1 MIEPGYCHAGKE
13 IRNTKFRKIM
23 KKLIFCHPRKILSLL
38 QLPLVAFC
46 LTANVAKGLS
56 ECYTPDGPGN
66 GFAPSAN
73 CTDFIFGLPSS
84 GCDNYINYAPLPFA
98 PHHTA
103 IKNIRLVF
111 HVFRKDDGTDNFQNT
126 PSHINLIDQV
136 VAGVNGIY
144 SNVEM
149 INAASQGT
157 ACPPG
162 WTYDHITDSRIRF
175 TRHSEI
181 LFHDDSDYYAP
192 TGGQS
197 GVVSAS
203 CEAYDL
209 YVKNNASISNELK
222 ENSIHIFLYNC
233 QDNCSTC
240 APCANGLGGVS
251 MGIPVEEEKCIGL
264 WRWYF
269 YGIEQPLWDFYDK
282 ASENFAHELGHALG
296 LYHVNQ
302 DDCCDTNGNQTTSND
317 LMATNDPA
325 KALTECQIARIHYL
339 LEGKCGTGISCS
351 DVHQAVITD
360 YCTKNTAENI
370 TIHTGEQIVW
380 ETHRKLYSDVIVETG
395 AQLTIKCTVGMPNGG
410 NIFVRRGGRLIVDG
424 GRITHNSNL
433 WDRCADGKWA
443 GIIVDGNPAGNPHS
457 QAMQSPNYV
466 MQPASD
472 PGIVLA
478 FNNAILEDATIAVS
492 AFNINDF
499 FNSNL
504 WGGLIY
510 CQNTTFRNNAMS
522 AGFVPYKPKNW
533 SGFETCI
540 FIIEDGTPES
550 RGVGMIGVRDIK
562 LNNCT
567 FKYHALWGIGSWDS
581 SPKVTK
587 CTLEL
592 NHHGIDAFAYRTLS
606 SVLQI
611 GSDDA
616 AFGNT
621 FKENSV
627 GIYTGTINNLKIL
640 NNIFIANEFDASVNG
655 EGQFV
660 VKYNQFGGTLG
671 LDMVNTLDKFKEAK
685 CNYYD
690 NFIGMDMSGD
700 NFGLY
705 FNQEEF
711 SASYDV
717 FLTNEGNIPG
727 KVIDQG
733 GDNNANWCYFT
744 QGNIQQI
751 NTTGTTEHF
760 FYYHPDPVL
769 FPKTR
774 PKCSL
779 SNPLGCVAPNNFT
792 NSQTFGYNP
801 GCLENQPPGGEE
813 PCITLPTIPCL
824 DAVKNE
830 LTDVQNQISQ
840 GNNSPQKQRELR
852 RLTLEKSRI
861 FWEIIN
867 LYLSEENYAQAEQLL
882 VLEGTTAAKRAMIL
896 LKSERGQY
904 AEAQVLLNSFPTQQT
919 DDQYFKTVQQ
929 INLNRWQQGGT
940 FVLSTTDEAALN
952 TIANSYYPS
961 GVYAKGMVSEVK
973 NRIFEPSMPIPPGE
987 RNAQGGEKSSVKWH
1001 LNVVPNPATERAD
1014 IVLPQQVKVSENA
1027 RLIIVD
1033 TRGSVVQSLRV
1044 IQDARSVT
1052 IDLSRYASGIYF
1064 AIFANGDEVPSQAR
1078 FVVSH

>member
-1 MIEPGYCHAGKE
+1 
-13 IRNTKFRKIM
+13 
-23 KKLIFCHPRKILSLL
+23 
-38 QLPLVAFC
+38 
-46 LTANVAKGLS
+46 
-56 ECYTPDGPGN
+56 
-66 GFAPSAN
+66 
-73 CTDFIFGLPSS
+73 
-84 GCDNYINYAPLPFA
+84 
-98 PHHTA
+98 
-103 IKNIRLVF
+103 
-111 HVFRKDDGTDNFQNT
+111 
-126 PSHINLIDQV
+126 
-136 VAGVNGIY
+136 
-144 SNVEM
+144 
-149 INAASQGT
+149 
-157 ACPPG
+157 
-162 WTYDHITDSRIRF
+162 
-175 TRHSEI
+175 
-181 LFHDDSDYYAP
+181 
-192 TGGQS
+192 
-197 GVVSAS
+197 
-203 CEAYDL
+203 
-209 YVKNNASISNELK
+209 
-222 ENSIHIFLYNC
+222 
-233 QDNCSTC
+233 
-240 APCANGLGGVS
+240 

-296 LYHVNQ
+296 LYHVKQ

-317 LMATNDPA
+317 LMASNDPA

-339 LEGKCGTGISCS
+339 LEGKCGIGNSCS

-380 ETHRKLYSDVIVETG
+380 ETHRKLYSDVIIETG

-410 NIFVRRGGRLIVDG
+410 NFFVRRGGRLIVDG

-443 GIIVDGNPAGNPHS
+443 GIIVDGNPNGNPHS

-472 PGIVLA
+472 PGIVLT
-478 FNNAILEDATIAVS
+478 FNNAILEDATIAAS

-522 AGFVPYKPKNW
+522 AGFVQYKPKNW
-533 SGFETCI
+533 SGFETCT

-562 LNNCT
+562 FNNCT
-567 FKYHALWGIGSWDS
+567 FKNHALWGIGSWDS

-592 NHHGIDAFAYRTLS
+592 NHHGIDAFAYRTLY

-660 VKYNQFGGTLG
+660 VKHNQFGGILG
-671 LDMVNTLDKFKEAK
+671 LDMVNTLDKYKSAE

-690 NFIGMDMSGD
+690 NFIGMDISGD

-705 FNQEEF
+705 FNREEF

-717 FLTNEGNIPG
+717 FLTNEGNVPG

-733 GDNNANWCYFT
+733 GDNNA
-744 QGNIQQI
+744 I
-751 NTTGTTEHF
+751 
-760 FYYHPDPVL
+760 
-769 FPKTR
+769 
-774 PKCSL
+774 
-779 SNPLGCVAPNNFT
+779 A
-792 NSQTFGYNP
+792 
-801 GCLENQPPGGEE
+801 
-813 PCITLPTIPCL
+813 
-824 DAVKNE
+824 A
-830 LTDVQNQISQ
+830 VQNEISQ
-840 GNNSPQKQRELR
+840 GNNSPEKQRELR
-852 RLTLEKSRI
+852 RLTLKKSRI
-861 FWEIIN
+861 FWGIIDR
-867 LYLSEENYAQAEQLL
+867 YLSEENYAQAELL
-882 VLEGTTAAKRAMIL
+882 LTSEGTTATKRAMIL

-904 AEAQVLLNSFPTQQT
+904 TNVQTLLNAFPTQQT

-929 INLNRWQQGGT
+929 INLNRWQQGAI
-940 FVLSTTDEAALN
+940 FVLSAADEATLN
-952 TIANSYYPS
+952 TIANSSHPS
-961 GVYAKGMVSEVK
+961 GVYAKGMLSELK
-973 NRIFEPSMPIPPGE
+973 NRVFEPTMPIPPGE
-987 RNAQGGEKSSVKWH
+987 RNAQQEKLGVKGH
-1001 LNVVPNPATERAD
+1001 LTVVPNPAAERAD
-1014 IVLPQQVKVSENA
+1014 IVLPQQVKVGDSA
-1027 RLIIVD
+1027 RLVIID
-1033 TRGSVVQSLRV
+1033 ARGSIVQSLRV
-1044 IQDARSVT
+1044 SQDARSVT

-1064 AIFANGDEVPSQAR
+1064 AIFTDGDEAPSQAR